1 MKNEVKPRI
10 VFLDYLRLIACF
22 MVMAI
27 HAVEPYYI
35 DFSNGDLSIATKAD
49 AIWVCVYEGL
59 ARSCVPL
66 FVIASCYLLFPLKAE
81 TGRFLRRRASRI
93 LIPFFIWSLFYVRHF
108 NGNIKEMCF
117 NFPMAA
123 GHLWF
128 VPMLFGLYL
137 AMPLLSSWAE
147 KASRREIRMW
157 IGVWLFTALFPCL
170 RRLSLEFAGDPSFGS
185 VAYLWG
191 ECPWNEF
198 GAFQYV
204 SGFFGYM
211 LIALYFRKFVP
222 ELSWRKTLAV
232 ALPLFAAG
240 FAIMAG
246 GFYFRLPD
254 GGFPVRAP
262 YAAVVDIEM
271 SIEYCSIGVAAAV
284 VGLFLIV
291 QKFTADGAFYRS
303 VIVPVSEASYGT
315 YLIHM
320 IALAPV
326 SAALKGVVPMPLAVM
341 AVASIAFISSSL
353 VSFAVRK
360 IPFIGKYLMG

>member
-1 MKNEVKPRI
+1 MKLLKDRI

-22 MVMAI
+22 MVMII

-35 DFSNGDLSIATKAD
+35 NFSNGDLSIATKSD
-49 AIWVCVYEGL
+49 AIWVCIFEGF

-66 FVIASCYLLFPLKAE
+66 FVIASCYLLFPLKVEA
-81 TGRFLRRRASRI
+81 GRFFSRRFSRI
-93 LIPFFIWSLFYVRHF
+93 LIPFIIWSLFYVWHF
-108 NGNIKEMCF
+108 SGNIKEMAF

-128 VPMLFGLYL
+128 VPMLIGLYIL
-137 AMPLLSSWAE
+137 MPLLSPWAE
-147 KASRREIRMW
+147 RASRREISGW
-157 IGVWLFTALFPCL
+157 ICVWLFTTLFPYL
-170 RRLSLEFAGDPSFGS
+170 RRLSLAVLGDPSFGS

-211 LIALYFRKFVP
+211 LIALYFRKFVGD
-222 ELSWRKTLAV
+222 LSWTKTLTV

-240 FAIMAG
+240 FAIMVG
-246 GFYFRLPD
+246 GFYFRLP
-254 GGFPVRAP
+254 GGDFPVNNP

-271 SIEYCSIGVAAAV
+271 SVEYCSIGVVAAV
-284 VGLFLIV
+284 VGSFMIIR
-291 QKFTADGAFYRS
+291 KFTADGVIYRR
-303 VIVPVSEASYGT
+303 VIVPLSEASYGT

-326 SAALKGVVPMPLAVM
+326 SEYFKGVLPMPLAVIL
-341 AVASIAFISSSL
+341 VAAIAFISSSV
-353 VSFAVRK
+353 VSFIVRK

>member
-1 MKNEVKPRI
+1 MKELKERI
-10 VFLDYLRLIACF
+10 VFLDYLRLMACF
-22 MVMAI
+22 MVMVI
-27 HAVEPYYI
+27 HALEPYYI
-35 DFSNGDLSIATKAD
+35 DFSNGDLSIATRSD
-49 AIWVCVYEGL
+49 AVWVCVYEGL

-66 FVIASCYLLFPLKAE
+66 FVIASCYLLFPLKVE

-93 LIPFFIWSLFYVRHF
+93 LIPFFIWSLFYVWHF

-137 AMPLLSSWAE
+137 AMPLLSPWAE
-147 KASRREIRMW
+147 KAGKREIRMW
-157 IGVWLFTALFPCL
+157 IGVWLFTALFPYL
-170 RRLSLEFAGDPSFGS
+170 RRISLAFVGDPSFGS
-185 VAYLWG
+185 IAYLWG
-191 ECPWNEF
+191 ECPWNGF
-198 GAFQYV
+198 GTFYHV

-211 LIALYFRKFVP
+211 LIALYIRRFVSQF
-222 ELSWRKTLAV
+222 SWSKTLAV

-240 FAIMAG
+240 FAIMACG
-246 GFYFRLPD
+246 LYFRIPAD
-254 GGFPVRAP
+254 GFPVREP
-262 YAAVVDIEM
+262 YAAAVDFETC
-271 SIEYCSIGVAAAV
+271 IEYCSLGVAAAV
-284 VGLFLIV
+284 VGLFLVIR
-291 QKFTADGAFYRS
+291 KITADGTFYRR
-303 VIVPVSEASYGT
+303 VIVPLSEASYGT

-341 AVASIAFISSSL
+341 AVASIAFVSSSL